1 VTEKTGNLISILNVT
16 DEDDLMIINRSGITI
31 RTGVEELRVMGRATQ
46 GVKLISL
53 RGDDQIASVCRVPK
67 GDEEDDLESDNP
79 EESSEESNDNQ
90 TIEDSPSDS

>member
-1 VTEKTGNLISILNVT
+1 
-16 DEDDLMIINRSGITI
+16 
-31 RTGVEELRVMGRATQ
+31 
-46 GVKLISL
+46 VKLISL